1 MNLPVQIFK
10 LPFALLPVLAFV
22 GCGMG
27 PNLSSSLESDE
38 LYLVSGEEFIT
49 DAEYM
54 AFASKDLQSFDSDD
68 YYYEDS
74 NDNNSSSD
82 NYSSGMGNFNQY
94 GGLGLGSYFNPFGG
108 NNYGYGNNNGYGN
121 NFGYGN
127 NNGFGNNFGYGNNNG
142 FGNNYWNNYGY
153 GNNFGYGNNYGSGGG
168 YYGSGTYSGGETY
181 YTSSILVGPR
191 TPLLTGTLTN
201 SNYTGGRLRTNR
213 TEEVNTDV
221 NTTSDK
227 PSAKKNRSIWNWETP
242 YTSTESVRSNTTRT
256 PRTNTS
262 TENNNPS
269 RSNTP
274 VINSRSN
281 TNNSNSRSSGTST
294 RTSGSRSNSG
304 KSSNSSNR
312 TGGRRP

>member
-10 LPFALLPVLAFV
+10 LPFALLPVMAFV
-22 GCGMG
+22 GCSMG

-38 LYLVSGEEFIT
+38 LYLLSGEEFIT
-49 DAEYM
+49 DAEYL

-74 NDNNSSSD
+74 NYNNNGFD
-82 NYSSGMGNFNQY
+82 NYPSGMGNFNQF
-94 GGLGLGSYFNPFGG
+94 GGLGLSSYFNPFGG
-108 NNYGYGNNNGYGN
+108 NNFGYGNNCGYGN

-127 NNGFGNNFGYGNNNG
+127 
-142 FGNNYWNNYGY
+142 NNYWNNYGY
-153 GNNFGYGNNYGSGGG
+153 GNNFGYGGG
-168 YYGSGTYSGGETY
+168 YFGSGTFSGGETY
-181 YTSSILVGPR
+181 NTSSILVGPR

-201 SNYTGGRLRTNR
+201 SNYSGGRLRTNR

-242 YTSTESVRSNTTRT
+242 YTSSERTSTESVRSNTTRT

-262 TENNNPS
+262 TQENTPS
-269 RSNTP
+269 RSTSP

-281 TNNSNSRSSGTST
+281 TNNTNSRSNGTSN
-294 RTSGSRSNSG
+294 RNSGSRTNSG